1 LEETDM
7 TLSDTFT
14 ANRGLFDGL
23 IREMA
28 DRFGLGASAG
38 PLVQEVV
45 NLITNSSGGIG
56 GFLNALKSTG
66 LGSEIT
72 SWLGDANAAP
82 LPVQDLN
89 RVISPSVLGEI
100 ASRVGLSTSAVAP
113 AIAYVLPK
121 LIGILTPG
129 GKIPGSV
136 SSAIQTPPVAPRV
149 SETFRTA
156 PSTRYIEQ
164 VPARQIGVIHEE
176 ATDQPNMMGWLWPLL
191 GALAILGLGSYL
203 LSNANRTPPAPVAV
217 QTPAVPPPPAVA
229 TQPARLTLTDDDG
242 VIHYSGSVHDEET
255 RNSIINSLKAVF
267 GADRIQGDIGIDLNR
282 GAAPWL
288 ANFREALGS
297 LNVPGVQGV
306 FDGNSVRVG
315 GLVSDSDRDR
325 ISNSLRG
332 VLGSGLVVG
341 ALGNRVADLVS
352 SADSKVLDA
361 LNSFQG
367 SDAGD
372 LVGILNQSIINFP
385 SGSSQVPEGA
395 NAFLQ
400 KAAAQMKRLN
410 PGTVIEVAGYT
421 DNTGDAA
428 ANVSLSQQRAEAVRN
443 ALIRNGVNP
452 AMLVAKGY
460 GGANPIANNDLLE
473 GRFRNRRIEYR
484 VVKS

>member
-1 LEETDM
+1 
-7 TLSDTFT
+7 
-14 ANRGLFDGL
+14 
-23 IREMA
+23 
-28 DRFGLGASAG
+28 
-38 PLVQEVV
+38 
-45 NLITNSSGGIG
+45 
-56 GFLNALKSTG
+56 
-66 LGSEIT
+66 
-72 SWLGDANAAP
+72 
-82 LPVQDLN
+82 
-89 RVISPSVLGEI
+89 
-100 ASRVGLSTSAVAP
+100 
-113 AIAYVLPK
+113 
-121 LIGILTPG
+121 
-129 GKIPGSV
+129 
-136 SSAIQTPPVAPRV
+136 
-149 SETFRTA
+149 
-156 PSTRYIEQ
+156 
-164 VPARQIGVIHEE
+164 VIHEE
-176 ATDQPNMMGWLWPLL
+176 AVDQPNMMGWLWPLL

-217 QTPAVPPPPAVA
+217 QTPAPPPPVAVP
-229 TQPARLTLTDDDG
+229 TQPARLALTDDDG
-242 VIHYSGSVHDEET
+242 IIHYSGSVHDEET

-267 GADRIQGDIGIDLNR
+267 GENRIQGDIGIDLNR

-306 FDGNSVRVG
+306 FDGNSVHVG
-315 GLVSDSDRDR
+315 GLISAADRDR

-352 SADSKVLDA
+352 SADTKVADA

-367 SDAGD
+367 SDAND

-385 SGSSQVPEGA
+385 SGSSQVPDAA

-410 PGTVIEVAGYT
+410 PGTVIEIAGYT

-460 GGANPIANNDLLE
+460 GGANPVANNDLLE
-473 GRFRNRRIEYR
+473 GRFRNRRIEYH
-484 VVKS
+484 VLKS